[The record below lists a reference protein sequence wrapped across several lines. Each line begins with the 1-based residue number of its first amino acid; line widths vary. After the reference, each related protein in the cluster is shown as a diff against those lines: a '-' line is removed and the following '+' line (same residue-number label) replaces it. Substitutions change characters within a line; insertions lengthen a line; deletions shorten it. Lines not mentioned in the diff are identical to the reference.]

1 MLRLRRL
8 LVAGLSLVCF
18 LALALGTAV
27 GSGALHARATIV
39 NAAGSTIGWASLVED
54 SAGRVHVNVHAR
66 GLTPGLHGIH
76 LHAAG
81 VCEGPG
87 FTTALGHINPSG
99 ALHGLSNSG
108 GPHAGD
114 LPNLR
119 VNAEGVGRL
128 QVITDRVSIGAA
140 SLLDGNGSALVIHA
154 AWDDQVSQPIGNSG
168 ARVACGVIQAD

>member
-1 MLRLRRL
+1 MVTLRRL
-8 LVAGLSLVCF
+8 LVAGLSLGCF

-39 NAAGSTIGWASLVED
+39 NGTGTIGWASLVED
-54 SAGRVHVNVHAR
+54 ATGRVHVNVHAR

-81 VCEGPG
+81 LCEGPG

-128 QVITDRVSIGAA
+128 QVLTDRVSIGAS
-140 SLLDGNGSALVIHA
+140 SLLDANGSALVIHA
-154 AWDDQVSQPIGNSG
+154 AFDDQINQPIGNSG
-168 ARVACGVIQAD
+168 ARVACGVIVAD